1 MKHSLSRS
9 YQAAEEADNSAV
21 WKSFRPLRDV
31 TVSTVSHLFS
41 EEPYSN

>member
-1 MKHSLSRS
+1 MKHSLFRS

-21 WKSFRPLRDV
+21 WKSFLPFRDV
-31 TVSTVSHLFS
+31 AVSTVSQLFS